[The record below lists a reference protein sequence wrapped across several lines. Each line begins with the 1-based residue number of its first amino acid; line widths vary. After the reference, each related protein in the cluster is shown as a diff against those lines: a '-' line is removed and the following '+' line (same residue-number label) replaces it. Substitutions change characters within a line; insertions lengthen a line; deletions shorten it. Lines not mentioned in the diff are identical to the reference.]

1 MKDTGSG
8 ILALFT
14 MTVVTLLAPDL
25 QSLAR
30 TYGPGAYYSEQFTNW
45 PPLPAPPAGLSV
57 YSLGD
62 GRYLYNDTSVDYS
75 SLMPPA
81 PGTGLFSSFTS
92 SEYTPFGFTT
102 NDFYIE
108 LTGFQTNYV
117 TNVSFFSTN
126 ITTNIAVL
134 LRLHGT
140 VSNELYQLESSTNLS
155 LPARFWTP
163 GEIITGSASNNFTD
177 FTPLGIYSSGPINPF
192 FVPIQFFRAHHA
204 DVVLE
209 VTQAA
214 NPAIRPLPPSTP
226 ATNGTFQV
234 VAATSGVADTNF
246 PFTYRMSG
254 GAVNGID
261 YTNLPGTNLITIS
274 SGAYLPAN
282 IDLWPIVDNLN
293 QLNMEAIM
301 TLNLG
306 TGYLVSTNFP
316 SAIVEVDQNFGTFSP
331 IQAVTTNAPSNIGM
345 AWHPAI
351 SNLVLS
357 INYTTGFNPSNNF
370 ARMDTNAV
378 LTDWSGVSRLENEV
392 NLAIVPTNAGGFTK
406 GDMFFSNGG
415 AGGIGWLS
423 ADGTKSNTSWASV
436 YAINPDE
443 TLPEA
448 GFYLDQTG
456 IFSNSLVMATE
467 SGGIYTIDS
476 STNITP
482 WAFLTN
488 YDFEGVVTSPTETNQ
503 YGPWAGK
510 ILAGAEVAPI
520 GAVFVTVDT
529 NRVIFQYSFNV
540 AAEDVH
546 LIPTNQDFYF
556 NENNNNLVLK
566 LPRRASLADELCWRS
581 QEGVSGGPSSLF
593 ILQWDSVIGS
603 FIKHI
608 IPSPSRTFPRGF
620 LLEQGAFAPIDIP
633 ATSIPN

>member
-1 MKDTGSG
+1 MKNIGQGVRAIIATV
-8 ILALFT
+8 ILAASTACSFSQ
-14 MTVVTLLAPDL
+14 P
-25 QSLAR
+25 
-30 TYGPGAYYSEQFTNW
+30 YGPGAYYSEQFTNW
-45 PPLPAPPAGLSV
+45 PPLPAPPAGLSR

-163 GEIITGSASNNFTD
+163 GEIITGSASTNFTD
-177 FTPLGIYSSGPINPF
+177 FTPVGIYSSGPVNPF

-204 DVVLE
+204 DVILE

-214 NPAIRPLPPSTP
+214 SPAIRPLPPSAP

-234 VAATSGVADTNF
+234 VATTSSVADTNF
-246 PFTYRMSG
+246 PFTYRLSG

-261 YTNLPGTNLITIS
+261 YTNLPGTNLITAS

-282 IDLWPIVDNLN
+282 IDIWPMVDNLN
-293 QLNMEAIM
+293 QLNVEAIM

-316 SAIVEVDQNFGTFSP
+316 SAIVEVDQNFGMFAP
-331 IQAVTTNAPSNIGM
+331 IQVVTVTNLSNNIGM

-351 SNLVLS
+351 SNLMLS

-378 LTDWSGVSRLENEV
+378 LTDWSGVSRLDNEV
-392 NLAIVPTNAGGFTK
+392 NLAIVPTTAGGFTK
-406 GDMFFSNGG
+406 GDMFFS
-415 AGGIGWLS
+415 AGSFGSIGWLS
-423 ADGTKSNTSWASV
+423 ADGTTSNTLWATC
-436 YAINPDE
+436 P
-443 TLPEA
+443 
-448 GFYLDQTG
+448 Q
-456 IFSNSLVMATE
+456 
-467 SGGIYTIDS
+467 
-476 STNITP
+476 STS
-482 WAFLTN
+482 AK
-488 YDFEGVVTSPTETNQ
+488 S
-503 YGPWAGK
+503 
-510 ILAGAEVAPI
+510 
-520 GAVFVTVDT
+520 
-529 NRVIFQYSFNV
+529 
-540 AAEDVH
+540 H
-546 LIPTNQDFYF
+546 
-556 NENNNNLVLK
+556 LK
-566 LPRRASLADELCWRS
+566 L
-581 QEGVSGGPSSLF
+581 VS
-593 ILQWDSVIGS
+593 
-603 FIKHI
+603 
-608 IPSPSRTFPRGF
+608 
-620 LLEQGAFAPIDIP
+620 
-633 ATSIPN
+633 TSIKPAFSATT

>member
-1 MKDTGSG
+1 MLITLI
-8 ILALFT
+8 ILATPSTRSF
-14 MTVVTLLAPDL
+14 A
-25 QSLAR
+25 Q

-62 GRYLYNDTSVDYS
+62 GRYLYDDTSVDYG
-75 SLMPPA
+75 SLTPPA
-81 PGTGLFSSFTS
+81 PDTGLLSSFTS
-92 SEYTPFGFTT
+92 PDYTPFGFTT

-117 TNVSFFSTN
+117 TNLSFFSTN
-126 ITTNIAVL
+126 VTTNIFVL

-177 FTPLGIYSSGPINPF
+177 FSPLGIYNSGPINPF
-192 FVPIQFFRAHHA
+192 FVPIQFFRAHHS
-204 DVVLE
+204 DVILE

-214 NPAIRPLPPSTP
+214 SPAIRPLPPSTP

-234 VAATSGVADTNF
+234 VAVTSSVADTNF

-261 YTNLPGTNLITIS
+261 YTNLPGTNEIISS
-274 SGAYLPAN
+274 SGAYLPAS
-282 IDLWPIVDNLN
+282 IDIWPIVDNLN
-293 QLNMEAIM
+293 QLNVEAIM

-306 TGYLVSTNFP
+306 TGYLVSTN
-316 SAIVEVDQNFGTFSP
+316 SLSTNVEVDQNFGAFSP
-331 IQAVTTNAPSNIGM
+331 IQVVTNATGNIGM
-345 AWHPAI
+345 AWHPVI

-357 INYTTGFNPSNNF
+357 VNYTTGFNSALNF
-370 ARMDTNAV
+370 ARMGTNAV
-378 LTDWSGVSRLENEV
+378 LTDWSGVAGLENEV

-406 GDMFFSNGG
+406 GDLFFANGG
-415 AGGIGWLS
+415 VGGIGWLS
-423 ADGTKSNTSWASV
+423 ADGTTSNTLWADVSV
-436 YAINPDE
+436 INPDE
-443 TLPEA
+443 NSPEA

-456 IFSNSLVMATE
+456 IFSNNLVMATT

-488 YDFEGVVTSPTETNQ
+488 FVFENVVTVPGDTNQ
-503 YGPWAGK
+503 YGPWAGR
-510 ILAGAEVAPI
+510 ILASAEFSAPAPFI
-520 GAVFVTVDT
+520 VTVDN
-529 NRVIFQYSFNV
+529 NRMVSLYSFNV
-540 AAEDVH
+540 AGEDAH

-556 NENNNNLVLK
+556 NDINNNQILK
-566 LPRRASLADELCWRS
+566 LPLPLADKLRWRYP
-581 QEGVSGGPSSLF
+581 VLA
-593 ILQWDSVIGS
+593 GS
-603 FIKHI
+603 RQRPFV
-608 IPSPSRTFPRGF
+608 PVYFPLGRAERQF
-620 LLEQGAFAPIDIP
+620 H
-633 ATSIPN
+633 